1 MTKFDAEA
9 ICSMMGNT
17 PTLKVLGVST
27 FDFEDGAFPTMLDG
41 LQSKNCKLDGLEI
54 YNTRLEDDAVAN
66 LVNAMA
72 KNDTITK
79 LNLSVTKLQDSGAS
93 LIAEWLKEN
102 DTIEFVGLARNEF
115 GPIGTTAITN
125 AIRSHKSLK
134 DLYLTGTPV
143 GDEGASCIAQCL
155 IENTALETVSFG
167 NFGETGLKAFVEALP
182 LMHRIKAPYFD
193 GLSGFTHEIADG
205 FVEGIHCN
213 TNLESIRFHRD
224 NEAVPEH
231 AAAIV
236 PQVEHLLKLNRA
248 GRKIPKSTNVPSA
261 LWPRVLAKSSKGP
274 DVLFFFLREKSTDI
288 VPKTTMKPASVPV
301 SRKRKRGEWL

>member
-1 MTKFDAEA
+1 
-9 ICSMMGNT
+9 
-17 PTLKVLGVST
+17 
-27 FDFEDGAFPTMLDG
+27 
-41 LQSKNCKLDGLEI
+41 
-54 YNTRLEDDAVAN
+54 
-66 LVNAMA
+66 
-72 KNDTITK
+72 
-79 LNLSVTKLQDSGAS
+79 
-93 LIAEWLKEN
+93 
-102 DTIEFVGLARNEF
+102 
-115 GPIGTTAITN
+115 
-125 AIRSHKSLK
+125 
-134 DLYLTGTPV
+134 
-143 GDEGASCIAQCL
+143 
-155 IENTALETVSFG
+155 
-167 NFGETGLKAFVEALP
+167 
-182 LMHRIKAPYFD
+182 MHRIKAPYFD